1 MAITQTGT
9 NNNLTENNTKEEQP
23 VCKFHSG
30 IERQQRLERKE
41 NQLDGQNYRTIV
53 TEY

>member
-23 VCKFHSG
+23 VHKFHSG
-30 IERQQRLERKE
+30 IERQQRLERNEKSI
-41 NQLDGQNYRTIV
+41 GW
-53 TEY
+53 TELSDDRDSD